1 MSLSKI
7 EVHLDDDNEFLIEEV
22 CASRGMCVFFFF
34 FWSIDRRDERN
45 LLTAKIFFPLGL
57 IRRGDE
63 YKYTYI
69 KEQITE
75 WMKEKNFHV
84 KQEKIPLRY
93 NEIIIFGT
101 KQSLYHRVNLCNFRI

>member
-22 CASRGMCVFFFF
+22 RREECVYFFF